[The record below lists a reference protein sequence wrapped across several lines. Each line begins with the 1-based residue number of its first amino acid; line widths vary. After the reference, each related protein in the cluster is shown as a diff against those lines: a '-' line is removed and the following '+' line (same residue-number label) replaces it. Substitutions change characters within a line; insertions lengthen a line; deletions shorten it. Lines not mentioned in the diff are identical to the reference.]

1 MPQTYP
7 LKRLLQEAR
16 SNGTHIAVD
25 LVHLA
30 FFPNFFDRNHMETIW
45 MGAPKR
51 HMHLAAP
58 HVDGA
63 SRVAVAARAW
73 WGSRSRD

>member
-1 MPQTYP
+1 MNAY
-7 LKRLLQEAR
+7 R
-16 SNGTHIAVD
+16 SGPGSFGV
-25 LVHLA
+25 LS
-30 FFPNFFDRNHMETIW
+30 NFFDRNHMETIW